1 MRRLKNGKENR
12 KGERKMGFMKR
23 YLEEWL
29 ENYGWELGY
38 DMANVPDLD
47 ELDYVVENDIDAKTY
62 WTIRKK
68 EMQDDRS

>member
-1 MRRLKNGKENR
+1 
-12 KGERKMGFMKR
+12 MGRMKD
-23 YLEEWL
+23 YLNDWL

-68 EMQDDRS
+68 EMEDERRS

>member
-1 MRRLKNGKENR
+1 
-12 KGERKMGFMKR
+12 MGRMKD
-23 YLEEWL
+23 YLNDWL

-38 DMANVPDLD
+38 DMGNVPDLD

-68 EMQDDRS
+68 EME